1 MKTKCTLRYH
11 RMVAWIFLSTPVRQ
25 GKFINWFKIVSLN
38 TRENIHSPPEVNALV
53 TFFHYLSCSHYILLL
68 LHSVDYPNG
77 ECCSGPVFLWIIE
90 EDQVSCGN
98 TLSHDGKNTTNP
110 GTLCRLHPVQ
120 LCFCVCFCKFV
131 HSSVCCFSVWQDLT
145 NLNRSDWDG
154 FSRMYA
160 NANAIVFLLN
170 LVW

>member
-1 MKTKCTLRYH
+1 MEILLYECMVYRIKVFIKYNVCICLHNWSNQSDNEPFPWYIRLPRMKTKCTLRYN
-11 RMVAWIFLSTPVRQ
+11 RTVAWIFLSTPVRQ
-25 GKFINWFKIVSLN
+25 GKFRNWFKIVSLN

-53 TFFHYLSCSHYILLL
+53 TFFHYLCCSHYILLL

-110 GTLCRLHPVQ
+110 GTLC
-120 LCFCVCFCKFV
+120 
-131 HSSVCCFSVWQDLT
+131 
-145 NLNRSDWDG
+145 
-154 FSRMYA
+154 
-160 NANAIVFLLN
+160 
-170 LVW
+170 